1 MREFDWKTSVVTT
14 PKSKVASLKKNL
26 GIGRVAAEILCRRG
40 VTDLK
45 KAQKHLQG
53 SYADLYDPLLLPEM
67 SEAVQRVLIAKNR
80 QEKVFI
86 HGDYDCDGIT
96 ATALVKMMLENI
108 GVNQSIAF
116 IPTRELGYGL
126 STYAVKQAADS
137 GATLII
143 TCDCGSNEAEAHEK
157 ARKLGLDVIVLD
169 HHSFPQRPDV
179 TVFVNPEAGKYPFK
193 DLCGAGVAFKLVQA
207 MNKHY
212 PTHPQDYIDL
222 AAIATIADSEPILD
236 ENRIIVKE
244 GLKRLQST
252 QNIGLSALLRASS
265 LVGRKLSTEVISFI
279 IAPKINAPG
288 RISDPNLSLELLLT
302 LDPGRAEELAKE
314 LVKVNRQRMDINTQI
329 RDQAVKMVEGQF
341 RDDCFLVL
349 QDDSWHKGVIGIVA
363 STMVE
368 LYHKPC
374 AIISNG
380 YGSVRTVPE
389 FQLMA
394 PLAQCSHLFERW
406 GGHPMAAGLKIKT
419 ENVDHFRDQINK
431 IAGATLPKNPRPQF
445 KFDTM
450 LSLREVNLNLVGDL
464 EKLEPFGMGNQTPLF
479 VMEDVHVAR
488 DRVTNDGQHLQL
500 SLRQDKNLVSAVGF
514 WMAGHSEQIIDP
526 AQKFD
531 LLFFVERSRYDSPQ
545 IMIRDLKEV
554 SLVW

>member
-1 MREFDWKTSVVTT
+1 MREFDWKTTVVST
-14 PKSKVASLKKNL
+14 PRSKVSAIKKQL
-26 GIGRVAAEILCRRG
+26 GLGRVAAEILCRRG
-40 VTDLK
+40 ISNPAQ
-45 KAQKHLQG
+45 AQKHLQG
-53 SYADLYDPLLLPEM
+53 SYQDLYDPYLLNDMPK
-67 SEAVQRVLIAKNR
+67 AVERILLAKNR

-108 GVNQSIAF
+108 GLTNSVAF
-116 IPTRELGYGL
+116 VPTRELGYGL
-126 STYAVKQAADS
+126 SKAAILKAE
-137 GATLII
+137 GAGLVI
-143 TCDCGSNEAEAHEK
+143 TCDCGSNEAEAHAEAK
-157 ARKLGLDVIVLD
+157 ARGIDVIVLD
-169 HHSFPQRPDV
+169 HHSFSKRPDV
-179 TVFVNPEAGKYPFK
+179 YAFVNPGMGGYPFK
-193 DLCGAGVAFKLVQA
+193 ELCGAGVVFKLVQA
-207 MNKHY
+207 INKHI

-222 AAIATIADSEPILD
+222 AAIATVADSEPILD

-244 GLKRLQST
+244 GLKLLQST

-265 LVGRKLSTEVISFI
+265 MVGRKLTTESIGFI

-288 RISDPNLSLELLLT
+288 RIADPNLALELLLT
-302 LDPGRAEELAKE
+302 LDPARAEELAKE

-329 RDQAVKMVEGQF
+329 RDQAVKMVEEQF
-341 RDDCFLVL
+341 KDDCFLVL

-380 YGSVRTVPE
+380 YGSVRTVSE
-389 FQLMA
+389 FQLMT
-394 PLAQCSHLFERW
+394 PLTQCSYLFERW

-419 ENVDHFRDQINK
+419 ENVAAFRTHINE
-431 IAGATLPKNPRPQF
+431 IAGLPKNPRPSF

-450 LSLREVNLNLVGDL
+450 LKLREVNAGLVGDL
-464 EKLEPFGMGNQTPLF
+464 EKLEPFGLGNQTPLF
-479 VMEDVHVAR
+479 MMEDVHVAR

-500 SLRQDKNLVSAVGF
+500 SLRQNRNLVSAVGF
-514 WMAGHSEQIIDP
+514 WMAEHSEQIIDP

-554 SLVW
+554 RLEW